1 MIKDQT
7 WTTIKLGKC
16 QLLDVDQL
24 NWRLMTHFID
34 GWLQSIKEEFEL

>member
-16 QLLDVDQL
+16 QLLDVDEL
-24 NWRLMTHFID
+24 NWRIMNKFID
-34 GWLQSIKEEFEL
+34 NWMESIKEEFEL